1 MGENTN
7 VSAFSSYSDFDSLQ
21 SENVLENNQ
30 LAFRVAEKQLGIP
43 ALLDAEDMVKYQ
55 VPDKLC
61 IATYV
66 SQFYQYFEG
75 GEEQIDLEAYPEQPI
90 LLILNRGSG
99 SRKTHF
105 VTE

>member
-1 MGENTN
+1 M
-7 VSAFSSYSDFDSLQ
+7 
-21 SENVLENNQ
+21 
-30 LAFRVAEKQLGIP
+30 AEKQLGIP

-75 GEEQIDLEAYPEQPI
+75 GTNED
-90 LLILNRGSG
+90 
-99 SRKTHF
+99 
-105 VTE
+105 